1 MNTRHLG
8 TALALG
14 ALLGGCAAPHSET
27 PLATNFPTTKQPKVQ
42 AAGHWSVIARDVAAQ
57 IARDLKDERPLFV
70 RESSAR
76 THFNLAF
83 EKQLISALIEQGR
96 TVNRTPQGALV
107 LEFDTRTLRFSADRP
122 QYRHSGTATMLA
134 AGLWGLAVADASAA
148 GVATAGVAGADAYG
162 WFRSE
167 FASGATPQTEIIIT
181 AQVSDEQR
189 FLAHRT
195 HVYYVADGDRALYD
209 AGSGTHTIRL
219 NGDQ

>member
-8 TALALG
+8 ATLALG

-57 IARDLKDERPLFV
+57 ITRDLKDERPLFV

-83 EKQLISALIEQGR
+83 EKQLISALLEQGR

-122 QYRHSGTATMLA
+122 QYKHTGTATMLA

-148 GVATAGVAGADAYG
+148 GVATAGAVGSDAYG

-167 FASGATPQTEIIIT
+167 FASGATPQTEIIVT